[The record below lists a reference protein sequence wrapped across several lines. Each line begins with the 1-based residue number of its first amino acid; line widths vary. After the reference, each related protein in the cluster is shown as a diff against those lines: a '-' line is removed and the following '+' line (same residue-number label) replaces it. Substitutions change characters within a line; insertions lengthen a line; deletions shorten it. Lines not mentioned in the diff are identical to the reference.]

1 MEPNED
7 EEDESTSSSNQSSSV
22 PPLSNIPIVSSGL
35 AGLAAYGSDASD
47 SD

>member
-7 EEDESTSSSNQSSSV
+7 EEDESTSSSNQSSV
-22 PPLSNIPIVSSGL
+22 PPPSNIPIVSSGL